1 MFIFSPH
8 GDSGPSVLHLHP
20 SLEPHSMFTPSQYM
34 RNGTWRGSL
43 HWLGGELS
51 LVFLLTF
58 YWSELV
64 PQSLLTSKQAEKC
77 SLDVCPGKRGQN
89 FEQPKDFATV
99 FPPLHHTSICT
110 CLPTLR
116 NTSIHL
122 PKATTKSPIQLL
134 HQAPIPESLVMNYFI
149 HLAQFLTS
157 GLKVQNFK
165 NKFSVLLSLLHPKDK
180 NGARA

>member
-1 MFIFSPH
+1 MFGFSPH

-20 SLEPHSMFTPSQYM
+20 PLEHSMFTPSQYT

-51 LVFLLTF
+51 SVFLLTF

-110 CLPTLR
+110 CLPTFKKHIHPPSQG
-116 NTSIHL
+116 NNQKSHPVTTSSSNSRVSGDVL
-122 PKATTKSPIQLL
+122 FYPSGPIS
-134 HQAPIPESLVMNYFI
+134 HQWVK
-149 HLAQFLTS
+149 
-157 GLKVQNFK
+157 GLELQK
-165 NKFSVLLSLLHPKDK
+165 
-180 NGARA
+180 